1 MNLPVK
7 LTKNPLVSV
16 VFEIRFDSTVPMS
29 SVLPGYFYS
38 KFKNTNISKTPHA
51 EIPDIIRQNDPQFA
65 YMPMINMSWGNY
77 NVGIGDKVLML
88 TCMMPYPG
96 WLEFSKKINE
106 LINYFMKSDFNF
118 RVERFSLKYVDLI
131 KYNPG
136 DNISELLNFDIS
148 LRNESVDL
156 KYTQFRTE
164 KRDEKTVTIIQFLG
178 QAEAVLSSGVTDFGL
193 LIDIDSIRLIDNS
206 SLEDLKRT
214 FNEELDSLHLQTK
227 IKFFNF
233 LSDKG
238 LEHLGAQYE

>member
-1 MNLPVK
+1 MNLPVQ

-38 KFKNTNISKTPHA
+38 KFEHTNISKTPHA

-65 YMPMINMSWGNY
+65 YVPMVNMSWGNY

-96 WLEFSKKINE
+96 WIEFSKKINE
-106 LINYFMKSDFNF
+106 LITYFIRSDFNV

-131 KYNPG
+131 KYNSG
-136 DNISELLNFDIS
+136 DDVSKLLNFNVLLKDETI
-148 LRNESVDL
+148 DL

-164 KRDEKTVTIIQFLG
+164 KHDEKTVTIIQFLG
-178 QAEAVLSSGVTDFGL
+178 QAEAVLSSGITEFGL
-193 LIDIDSIRLIDNS
+193 LIDIDSIRPINNL
-206 SLEDLKRT
+206 SLVDLKKT

-233 LSDKG
+233 LSDEG
-238 LEHLGAQYE
+238 LEYLGAQYE